1 MKYIHIHD
9 WKVDNISKLLKGCNL
24 IIYVND
30 FINYKNYIYITKV
43 LFDKFTNIN
52 IAKFPEFP
60 NLKIE
65 NT

>member
-52 IAKFPEFP
+52 ISKFPEFP